1 MTNLKIK
8 NMTKLIKVTKQGKTY
23 IVKLER
29 VIVNN
34 MLGINVMVFCD
45 NENSE
50 CVMRHFLDFSKH
62 PADEIDKNI
71 IKFSDHFDE
80 KIALE
85 WVEGYLDGKR

>member
-1 MTNLKIK
+1 
-8 NMTKLIKVTKQGKTY
+8 MTKSIKLTKEGKTY

-62 PADEIDKNI
+62 PTNEVEQNI
-71 IKFSDHFDE
+71 IKFSEHFDE
-80 KIALE
+80 SMAMK